1 MGSLNLDYDIN
12 NMYQVVADVMTSLWP
27 IIAAGL
33 AVLLAT
39 FVLSGIVTAFR
50 KFIDE
55 RR

>member
-1 MGSLNLDYDIN
+1 MGLNLSYDIN
-12 NMYQVVADVMTSLWP
+12 DMYQFVADLITSLWP

-39 FVLSGIVTAFR
+39 LVLSGIVTAFR